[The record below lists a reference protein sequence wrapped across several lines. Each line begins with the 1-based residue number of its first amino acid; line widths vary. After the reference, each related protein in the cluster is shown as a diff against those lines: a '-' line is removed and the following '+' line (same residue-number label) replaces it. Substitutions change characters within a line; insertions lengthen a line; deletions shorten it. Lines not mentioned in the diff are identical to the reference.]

1 MEIKR
6 ENELMLILTV
16 NKNNL
21 QKEVLESDRPVL
33 IDFWAS
39 WCGPCKSLSPIID
52 EISAE
57 HPEIKVCKV
66 NIDEEQELASQF
78 DIMSVP
84 TLLVIK
90 DGKVV
95 NQSVGL
101 KPKNQILEM
110 LKLS

>member
-1 MEIKR
+1 MSV
-6 ENELMLILTV
+6 LV
-16 NKNNL
+16 VSKNNF

-33 IDFWAS
+33 LDFWAS
-39 WCGPCKSLSPIID
+39 WCGPCKAISPIID

-57 HPEIKVCKV
+57 YPEIKVCKV

-90 DGKVV
+90 DGKIV

-101 KPKNQILEM
+101 KSKNQILQM
-110 LKLS
+110 I

>member
-1 MEIKR
+1 MSV
-6 ENELMLILTV
+6 LLV
-16 NKNNL
+16 NKNNF

-39 WCGPCKSLSPIID
+39 WCGPCKAISPMID
-52 EISAE
+52 EISEE
-57 HPEIKVCKV
+57 HPEIKVCKI
-66 NIDEEQELASQF
+66 NIDEEQELATQF

-101 KPKNQILEM
+101 KPKNQILQM
-110 LKLS
+110 F

>member
-1 MEIKR
+1 MSV
-6 ENELMLILTV
+6 LVV
-16 NKNNL
+16 NKNNF

-39 WCGPCKSLSPIID
+39 WCGPCKAISPIID
-52 EISAE
+52 EISE
-57 HPEIKVCKV
+57 KHPEIKVCKI
-66 NIDEEQELASQF
+66 NIDEEQELVTQF

-90 DGKVV
+90 DGKVI

-101 KPKNQILEM
+101 KSKNQILEM
-110 LKLS
+110 L